1 MKAFENWKKRRKLS
15 LLLIFKGEVHSEQV
29 HSEQGE
35 AKMNKFT
42 VAEQGM
48 S

>member
-15 LLLIFKGEVHSEQV
+15 LLPIFKGEVHSEQV
-29 HSEQGE
+29 HSEQVE